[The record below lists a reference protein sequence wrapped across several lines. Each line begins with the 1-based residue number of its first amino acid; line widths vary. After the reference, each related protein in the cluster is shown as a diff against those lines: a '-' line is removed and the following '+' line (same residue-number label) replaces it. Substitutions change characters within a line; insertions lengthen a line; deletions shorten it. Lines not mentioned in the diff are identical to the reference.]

1 MSVPSLTTQ
10 LYPVHLFLQIFPS
23 SPDILIMQ
31 ILLFILSQISWPIV
45 LYLNYFFSLFQ
56 FRTLLLTYHEIL

>member
-31 ILLFILSQISWPIV
+31 ILLFILSQISWPKCSIFK
-45 LYLNYFFSLFQ
+45 LFFSLFQ
-56 FRTLLLTYHEIL
+56 FRKLLLTYHEIL